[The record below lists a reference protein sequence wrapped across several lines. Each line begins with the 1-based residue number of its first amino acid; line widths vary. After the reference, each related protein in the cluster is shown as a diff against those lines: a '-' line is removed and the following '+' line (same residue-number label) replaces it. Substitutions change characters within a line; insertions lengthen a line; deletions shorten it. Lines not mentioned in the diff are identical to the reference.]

1 MDFASGR
8 FILVIAMG
16 SLRTAHLFAAFWE
29 TVFRFEI
36 GVVRLYYEIN
46 RSMGVRL
53 RKNKGMSNLYC

>member
-16 SLRTAHLFAAFWE
+16 SLRTAHLFAALWE

-46 RSMGVRL
+46 RSMGVSLERI
-53 RKNKGMSNLYC
+53 KA

>member
-46 RSMGVRL
+46 RSMGVSLERI
-53 RKNKGMSNLYC
+53 KA